1 MKIGFNMLL
10 WTTNL
15 VEDQFDL
22 LEKIKKVGYDGVE
35 IPIFG
40 GEEKVEHFKNI
51 GKVLKNNG
59 LECTSVTVIPDE
71 DRSPISENSSSI
83 KHIIAD
89 TQVENKSIG
98 FFIFQLLWLFL
109 RYLLILIA

>member
-15 VEDQFDL
+15 VEEEFHL

-40 GEEKVEHFKNI
+40 GEEKVEHFKI
-51 GKVLKNNG
+51 
-59 LECTSVTVIPDE
+59 LE
-71 DRSPISENSSSI
+71 
-83 KHIIAD
+83 
-89 TQVENKSIG
+89 KS
-98 FFIFQLLWLFL
+98 
-109 RYLLILIA
+109 